1 MTTEEEMEQI
11 DNELSF
17 ILSCLYQRGESEMAQ
32 TLETNIMKLWN
43 RINELENK

>member
-1 MTTEEEMEQI
+1 MTDELEQA

-17 ILSCLYQRGESEMAQ
+17 IISCLYQRGENEMAQ
-32 TLETNIMKLWN
+32 TLETDIMKLWN